1 MIRAAGV
8 PALSG
13 GSTRRPLLHR
23 LQQTVHEIRRGRVR
37 ALHQA
42 SFHTLHYCIPLP
54 ESFGMMAMMQWIK
67 ESTCSSPAGKHR
79 NASCSCGGCCRCWT
93 PQGRTG
99 WCRKGSLPCGWS
111 HTPPPAL
118 TWTGRSCRR
127 SCDRWSRWQ
136 SRPSAVWHSGQAC
149 PPPGG
154 TAGTPPET
162 FGGKTGRLR
171 CGP

>member
-1 MIRAAGV
+1 MLDFSNGAFGSIFTSQSCRFLHPRTAVVGRLAYTRCSATDCYISHFMLKRSQTEPQDCDQKCRYTEPKMIRAAGV

-79 NASCSCGGCCRCWT
+79 NASCSCGGCCRC
-93 PQGRTG
+93 
-99 WCRKGSLPCGWS
+99 
-111 HTPPPAL
+111 
-118 TWTGRSCRR
+118 
-127 SCDRWSRWQ
+127 
-136 SRPSAVWHSGQAC
+136 
-149 PPPGG
+149 
-154 TAGTPPET
+154 
-162 FGGKTGRLR
+162 
-171 CGP
+171 